1 MSHIINISVKNHVA
15 KQTDQTIYVCGNN
28 DYEINFDFDSEWDQY
43 DVKTARFTYAGTYVD
58 VVFTGNTC
66 AVPVITDVWR
76 FKVGVFA
83 GDLSTTT
90 PVLISASKSILCDAG
105 APAAPTDDVYNQIM
119 EAVNEA
125 TTASNKAKASAE
137 AVTPDDT
144 TIDGKPWT
152 SKHILDMVCPEINET
167 GNPVQC
173 YPVKGYPLNVTASWA
188 PTQEGSGDPSP
199 DNIRPIT
206 GRDSVRIQRCGEN
219 LVNIADFTLTVVNA
233 QRTKSFF
240 PSISL
245 PAGTYVIDLKN
256 TNASSNLGAQFIH
269 DVGGAEVLANVS
281 TFPKTV
287 TLSKPVTQL
296 YFYIKNTAGNSTD
309 VSDVT
314 ITTAQ
319 AEYTPYVGITQALA
333 LPETIYGGFVANDGD
348 GATEWKTITLDA
360 NATGCTQISTSTS
373 NVKRILIAKD
383 AKGTLLN
390 ANIGEV
396 MSNCYKSISADETY
410 VEAKRKTGVA
420 ISKAGEVVL
429 FDSSYTTLDSFKTY
443 CAEMVNKGTPVQ
455 IAYKLAE
462 PTTFTATGGGELTA
476 ADGLNNILTDADSVT
491 VKGAEDPKHT
501 INELQDALASVTEA
515 EG

>member
-1 MSHIINISVKNHVA
+1 MSHVINISVKNHVA

-219 LVNIADFTLTVVNA
+219 LVNIADFTLSVDDGK
-233 QRTKSFF
+233 RTKRFF

-256 TNASSNLGAQFIH
+256 TNASSNMGVQFIH
-269 DVGGAEVLANVS
+269 DVGGVEVLANVT

-287 TLSKPVTQL
+287 TFTKSLTYI
-296 YFYIKNTAGNSTD
+296 YFYIANTVGNSTD
-309 VSDVT
+309 VSDVA

-319 AEYTPYVGITQALA
+319 AEYTLYTGTTQTLA
-333 LPETIYGGFVANDGD
+333 LPETIYGGFVANDGT
-348 GATEWKTITLDA
+348 GKNEWKAIKITGAEVGADVTVQGGLLVYRIRITDNKNTVDLKA
-360 NATGCTQISTSTS
+360 NTLKALGNWATMTDYSVEFQTGQY
-373 NVKRILIAKD
+373 
-383 AKGTLLN
+383 LN
-390 ANIGEV
+390 LV
-396 MSNCYKSISADETY
+396 FY
-410 VEAKRKTGVA
+410 VPNMT
-420 ISKAGEVVL
+420 SKADYQSWFTAHDTQVV
-429 FDSSYTTLDSFKTY
+429 
-443 CAEMVNKGTPVQ
+443 
-455 IAYKLAE
+455 YKLVE